1 METPCIGQGCRDL
14 SCPADQSCEKKRC
27 TDVLSCAGW
36 ECHGGGCK
44 DKETKTIK
52 VGWFK
57 KKVVTNWACDES
69 VGSCDWSCGLG
80 ADQNCNP
87 LECFG
92 SDCDELTCK
101 PAGDCGADLAI
112 DVDIDVGVDVD
123 FESNYFV
130 NISVDSSDSSSSSS
144 SSDDEYETEQRP
156 VWGRVFQKKQA
167 KQESRR
173 SRSSRYAQ
181 TATVPSEKKSDL
193 EECMALQICTA
204 SWYTTE
210 SLARPDTSDSSS
222 SSSEEEWTWG
232 NWKKSSP
239 WNEDDE

>member
-27 TDVLSCAGW
+27 TDVKSCFGW
-36 ECHGGGCK
+36 ECHGSGCK
-44 DKETKTIK
+44 KEKTPVLK
-52 VGWFK
+52 LVK
-57 KKVVTNWACDES
+57 RRECDES
-69 VGSCDWSCGLG
+69 EGSCDWSCNLG
-80 ADQNCNP
+80 AEQNCKP

-101 PAGDCGADLAI
+101 PAGDCGLDVAI
-112 DVDIDVGVDVD
+112 DVDVDVD

-130 NISVDSSDSSSSSS
+130 NISVDSSDSSSSS

-173 SRSSRYAQ
+173 SRRSRYAQ

-210 SLARPDTSDSSS
+210 SLARPDTSDSSTTTDD
-222 SSSEEEWTWG
+222 EEWTWG

-239 WNEDDE
+239 WMEEEP